1 MEAKMDWDNESD
13 KSASWREAA
22 EKALLRGKIDEAY
35 VNIDKAFVAS
45 GRTVDLLMKADLL
58 WAAGDVERFIA
69 FIEDNMY
76 RFEADL
82 SPRERKGRL
91 DPLLRKGGEYF
102 LKTANALYEA
112 DRYQECAEF
121 AQLVLTKHAVFLS
134 SKKHRELFE
143 FAWSSSYDELLKQLY
158 ADRQYEL
165 CIAVVD
171 DVLGHYRKLTTWGQ
185 RNRYRKLRAFAYFR
199 QGEYGKGLFGYLTVP
214 SVVLTI
220 CLLLVMGLSLKL
232 AFNAISGSVMT
243 SVRQVTAKVESP
255 AKGAATVASP
265 TAKAVTVSRRAEIK
279 SITLFE
285 ADANIPLVG
294 ARKYQ
299 TEFSRQS
306 KRIFVE
312 VLYRN
317 LNFRVADATLPLI
330 IQYYGPSG
338 ALLQE
343 IVSTSSPKKEI
354 ESAITSLGWR
364 PEENAAWPSGR
375 YIVKVT
381 LDGVLHPDII
391 FEVR

>member
-1 MEAKMDWDNESD
+1 MDRENDAD
-13 KSASWREAA
+13 KSASWRDAA

-35 VNIDKAFVAS
+35 LNIDKAFVAS

-58 WAAGDVERFIA
+58 WAAGDVEKFIV

-121 AQLVLTKHAVFLS
+121 AQLVLTQHAVFVS
-134 SKKHRELFE
+134 AKKHRDLFE
-143 FAWSSSYDELLKQLY
+143 FAWSSSCDALLKQLY
-158 ADRQYEL
+158 DDRQYDR
-165 CIAVVD
+165 CIAIID
-171 DVLGHYRKLTTWGQ
+171 DALSNYRQLTTWGQ

-199 QGEYGKGLFGYLTVP
+199 QGDYGKGLFGYLAVP
-214 SVVLTI
+214 SVIMTI
-220 CLLLVMGLSLKL
+220 CLLLTMGLGLYL
-232 AFNAISGSVMT
+232 AFNALSGSILT
-243 SVRQVTAKVESP
+243 SVRQVAAKVEPP
-255 AKGAATVASP
+255 AKGVETVATPAS
-265 TAKAVTVSRRAEIK
+265 KATTVSRRAEIK
-279 SITLFE
+279 SIKLFE

-317 LNFRVADATLPLI
+317 LNFRVADTTLPLV

-364 PEENAAWPSGR
+364 PEEGAAWKSGR

-381 LDGVLHPDII
+381 LDGVVQPDVG